1 MKLNKS
7 TAVIDYKLVTAFES
21 LRKRLLQPKFNDRLD
36 KPLAY
41 WAISTDRRLPLAFM
55 GNSLR
60 ELLDT
65 PFEDLFSTAGIGHKK
80 IRTFLMLLK
89 RAAQPKPIGALAA
102 DAEDILDV
110 AATTARSQPDVI
122 DPSIVSEALW
132 VRWRA
137 TVRNHGLED
146 KPLGQFAASLVDMPR
161 VIWHRPLRTYT
172 ELTLAEVRSL
182 RTHGEKR
189 VNAVL
194 EVFGNLHKMLVN
206 VDVEGPLAARIVP
219 RFLVPIESWVLR
231 WLSNVGAPN
240 RKEIHE
246 SFVSPLLDQLK
257 IDVGPLIAQLAEAK
271 VTSSSGAVRKAANK
285 LGLTRARIYQLL
297 SEVSD
302 VVTLRW
308 PAGPALVRQL
318 RDKMHDAGADRE
330 VLVWLD
336 TVIELFFVRRA
347 SDDVHEEADETLPAP
362 RQEVNRRRRGRN
374 GAHTNGA
381 STNGAHTNGAHT
393 NGTHNGTAQRNGH
406 GPVSKTA
413 PRRR

>member
-7 TAVIDYKLVTAFES
+7 TAVLDYKLVTAFKS
-21 LRKRLLQPKFNDRLD
+21 LRKRLLQPKFDDRLD
-36 KPLAY
+36 KPLAH

-55 GNSLR
+55 GQSLR
-60 ELLDT
+60 ELLNT

-89 RAAQPKPIGALAA
+89 RAAQPKPLGALTA

-110 AATTARSQPDVI
+110 AATTARTQPDVI
-122 DPSIVSEALW
+122 DPSIVSEVLW

-137 TVRNHGLED
+137 TVRKHGLED
-146 KPLGQFAASLVDMPR
+146 KPLGQFAASLVNMPR

-172 ELTLAEVRSL
+172 ELSLAEIRSL

-206 VDVEGPLAARIVP
+206 VDAEGPLAVRIVP

-240 RKEIHE
+240 KQEIQE
-246 SFVSPLLDQLK
+246 SFVSPLLEQLK
-257 IDVGPLIAQLAEAK
+257 IDAGPLIAQLAEAR
-271 VTSSSGAVRKAANK
+271 VTSGSGAVRRAAGK

-302 VVTLRW
+302 IVTLRW

-318 RDKMHDAGADRE
+318 RDKMHDAGASRE
-330 VLVWLD
+330 VLAWLD
-336 TVIELFFVRRA
+336 MVIELFFVRSA
-347 SDDVHEEADETLPAP
+347 SDDVHEEGVEASPPP
-362 RQEVNRRRRGRN
+362 RQETNRRRSGR
-374 GAHTNGA
+374 
-381 STNGAHTNGAHT
+381 SGAHTNGAHT
-393 NGTHNGTAQRNGH
+393 NGTHTNGAHNGASKRNGH
-406 GPVSKTA
+406 GSVSKTA